1 MYAYM
6 CVYTC
11 IQTCMYM
18 YVRIYIYIYICIY
31 IYIYICRS
39 ASRTKKEPSLDA
51 LPQIPC
57 IRGSHLSNTTCL
69 TQVFFRSGESCSR

>member
-1 MYAYM
+1 MHI
-6 CVYTC
+6 CVYTHVYKHVC
-11 IQTCMYM
+11 ICMY
-18 YVRIYIYIYICIY
+18 VYIYIYICIY